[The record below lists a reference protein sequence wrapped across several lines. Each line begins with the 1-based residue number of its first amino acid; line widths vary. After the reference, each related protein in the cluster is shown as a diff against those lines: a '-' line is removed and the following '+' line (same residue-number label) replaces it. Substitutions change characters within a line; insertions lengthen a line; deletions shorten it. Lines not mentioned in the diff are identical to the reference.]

1 MSASENG
8 NGAAGPPGARPSGRR
23 IEVVLNEEQFA
34 ALEGWRFANRVADRS
49 EAARELVRL
58 GLLAE
63 IARVYRLVAGAAEF
77 GEAAEEGYEG
87 QA

>member
-8 NGAAGPPGARPSGRR
+8 NGASGARPTGRR
-23 IEVVLNEEQFA
+23 IEVVLNDEQFA

-49 EAARELVRL
+49 EAVRELVRL

-63 IARVYRLVAGAAEF
+63 IGRVYRLVAGTDF
-77 GEAAEEGYEG
+77 GDGADEGYEN

>member
-1 MSASENG
+1 MSASKNG
-8 NGAAGPPGARPSGRR
+8 NGTAGAGSALPGGLR

-34 ALEGWRFANRVADRS
+34 ALEGWRYANRVADRS

-77 GEAAEEGYEG
+77 RDAAEDGYET

>member
-8 NGAAGPPGARPSGRR
+8 NGTAGAAGARPGSLR

-34 ALEGWRFANRVADRS
+34 ALEGWRYANRVADRS

-77 GEAAEEGYEG
+77 GEAAEDGFET